1 MTSNNFASNL
11 GPSEDQSKAV
21 YQECVIET
29 YKNRKTS
36 LLAHTSI
43 STLPFYLGWSTEAN
57 FSNILLIFILW
68 SYTVFLYF
76 VSKKV
81 ITKVTK
87 EQDFRYWG
95 NNAYY
100 QLAVFGVLYNLIF
113 FNLYEYGVDN
123 SLLYLLIVTSF
134 FSAGASSSFVH
145 LKNLPVAFIFS
156 STLPQIIYYFSSHTG
171 DGNIVAIFL
180 VIFNL
185 FMWKGSASIHRNM
198 LKALNLSYKL
208 NEANKLAEKLAM
220 TDELTGI
227 NNRRAFFKKAKT
239 LYYASQRY
247 SHPLTVLMI
256 DIDDFK
262 IINDTYGH
270 AAGDQVI
277 QKVAESLQK
286 NLRESDVVGRI
297 GGEEFAISLPET
309 DIDTAY
315 ILAERIRKKIKNI
328 TLIYQKFTLTFAVS
342 IGCAESNDTS
352 QAFEDLVGL
361 ADKVLYEAKN
371 EGKNKTVIYSA
382 N

>member
-1 MTSNNFASNL
+1 
-11 GPSEDQSKAV
+11 
-21 YQECVIET
+21 
-29 YKNRKTS
+29 
-36 LLAHTSI
+36 
-43 STLPFYLGWSTEAN
+43 
-57 FSNILLIFILW
+57 
-68 SYTVFLYF
+68 
-76 VSKKV
+76 
-81 ITKVTK
+81 
-87 EQDFRYWG
+87 
-95 NNAYY
+95 
-100 QLAVFGVLYNLIF
+100 
-113 FNLYEYGVDN
+113 
-123 SLLYLLIVTSF
+123 
-134 FSAGASSSFVH
+134 
-145 LKNLPVAFIFS
+145 
-156 STLPQIIYYFSSHTG
+156 
-171 DGNIVAIFL
+171 
-180 VIFNL
+180 
-185 FMWKGSASIHRNM
+185 MWKGSASIHRNM

-227 NNRRAFFKKAKT
+227 NNRRAFFKKAKI

-286 NLRESDVVGRI
+286 NLRESDVLGRI

-315 ILAERIRKKIKNI
+315 VLAERIRKNIKSI
-328 TLIYQKFTLTFAVS
+328 AMTYQKFTLTLTVS

-352 QAFEDLVGL
+352 QAFEDLVGS
-361 ADKVLYEAKN
+361 ADKALYEAKN